1 MQLSSLNS
9 AVGSL
14 EHSFTGL
21 VLANKHAY
29 LAGLVWRLAFK
40 ITTNTFGDMF
50 GDVIKKLE
58 RSKELLLQ
66 SANVAHFH
74 EAQEARLLFSR
85 EIESLRERA
94 TKDRMLTVVDWLS
107 PTSCTGDHEELQ
119 DKRREFPDTAQW
131 ILKEPCMRDWLRI
144 DDAAKRTFWICGIPG
159 AGRL

>member
-1 MQLSSLNS
+1 MQLWSSNR

-14 EHSFTGL
+14 ESSVTGL
-21 VLANKHAY
+21 VLANEHAS
-29 LAGLVWRLAFK
+29 LAGSVWRLAFK
-40 ITTNTFGDMF
+40 VTIHTFGDMF

-74 EAQEARLLFSR
+74 EAQEARLLVSR
-85 EIESLRERA
+85 EIEALEERA
-94 TKDRMLTVVDWLS
+94 KKDRMLTVVNWLS
-107 PTSCTGDHEELQ
+107 PTSCSGDHEELQ
-119 DKRREFPDTAQW
+119 GKRLEFPDTAQW

-144 DDAAKRTFWICGIPG
+144 DGDAKPMFWICGIPG